1 MKDVKGKEKI
11 VDVNNELQF
20 LPNLLKEPIF
30 NPKIPLEIVGNT
42 SVGDN
47 AKRMSR
53 EASTSS
59 KENESIASVLV
70 RPLIESRL

>member
-11 VDVNNELQF
+11 VDVNDELQF

-42 SVGDN
+42 SVRDN
-47 AKRMSR
+47 GRRMSP
-53 EASTSS
+53 EALTSS
-59 KENESIASVLV
+59 KENESITSILV
-70 RPLIESRL
+70 RPLIWSRL